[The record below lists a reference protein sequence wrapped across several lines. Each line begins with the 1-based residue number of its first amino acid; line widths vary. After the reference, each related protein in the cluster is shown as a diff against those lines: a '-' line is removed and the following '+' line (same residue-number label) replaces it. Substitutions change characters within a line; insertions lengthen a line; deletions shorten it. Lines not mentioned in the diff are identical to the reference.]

1 MKRSNKERI
10 APDVRDSYRRS
21 EMEFGVAADAYRSDP
36 SRKATRNGAVMVTV
50 VLALAAF
57 LAVLAL
63 WYAVAGGLS
72 LAGIAVALVVGL
84 GVLSSVH
91 VCLEWERAVIMRLGR
106 FNRLAGPGIFF
117 SIPLIEFSTLRV
129 DQRTTAT
136 PFGAEEALTSDLVPL
151 DVDAVLFWMIW
162 DPEKACMEV
171 EDCRFA
177 VALTAQTALRDAIG
191 RASVSNVVMRRH
203 QLDQELQVAV
213 EAKVTDWG
221 IAVLS
226 VEIRDIIIPK
236 ELQGVMSL
244 EAQAECRKNA
254 RITLMEAER
263 DVDDLKKAQYML
275 DHVGEACEG
284 VISSVTSFGLF
295 VELPNTVEGLIH
307 ISNLD
312 DDYYTFVEK
321 SYMLLGER
329 KKKIYRLG
337 DPIRVVV
344 TAVDMSTRRVDFA
357 VDDEKES
364 GYTEEAKPVPRD
376 ADGRTGKKNK
386 KGKKPPKRRTKG
398 ENKS

>member
-1 MKRSNKERI
+1 MKRIDREGTTR
-10 APDVRDSYRRS
+10 DERDSYRRS

-36 SRKATRNGAVMVTV
+36 SRKATRNGAVIVTAVLALASFCV
-50 VLALAAF
+50 VLAL
-57 LAVLAL
+57 
-63 WYAVAGGLS
+63 WCAVAGVLS
-72 LAGIAVALVVGL
+72 LAGIVVALVVGIS
-84 GVLSSVH
+84 VLTSVH
-91 VCLEWERAVIMRLGR
+91 VCLEWERMVIMRLGR
-106 FNRLAGPGIFF
+106 FSRLAGPGIFF

-203 QLDQELQVAV
+203 QLDQELQEAV

-221 IAVLS
+221 ITVLS
-226 VEIRDIIIPK
+226 VEIRDIIIPQ

-263 DVDDLKKAQYML
+263 DVSAILQEVSRTYTHDEIALSLRKMHLVY
-275 DHVGEACEG
+275 EG
-284 VISSVTSFGLF
+284 MQ
-295 VELPNTVEGLIH
+295 ENEG
-307 ISNLD
+307 
-312 DDYYTFVEK
+312 T
-321 SYMLLGER
+321 
-329 KKKIYRLG
+329 
-337 DPIRVVV
+337 VVV
-344 TAVDMSTRRVDFA
+344 PSAYSEGFTADPNKDSA
-357 VDDEKES
+357 
-364 GYTEEAKPVPRD
+364 
-376 ADGRTGKKNK
+376 K
-386 KGKKPPKRRTKG
+386 KG
-398 ENKS
+398 